1 MVRQRVVLG
10 SIGDGERARRAARRL
25 RDEGQEV
32 VYVGGEQT
40 PEQLVRALI
49 AEDAASIVVDGD
61 AESLARIAELCVEL
75 GAGDV
80 ARHASRRTSWRASIS
95 VTNAR
100 TVSATTP
107 GCDCTTQWPATTS
120 TRRRSG
126 ANSATSA

>member
-10 SIGDGERARRAARRL
+10 SIGDGDRSRRAARRL

-61 AESLARIAELCVEL
+61 AESLARIAELCAEL

-80 ARHASRRTSWRASIS
+80 V
-95 VTNAR
+95 VTPLD
-100 TVSATTP
+100 VPP
-107 GCDCTTQWPATTS
+107 GEP
-120 TRRRSG
+120 RSP
-126 ANSATSA
+126 

>member
-10 SIGDGERARRAARRL
+10 SIGDGERAARAARRL

-61 AESLARIAELCVEL
+61 AESLARIAELCAEL
-75 GAGDV
+75 GVGDV
-80 ARHASRRTSWRASIS
+80 A
-95 VTNAR
+95 VTPLD
-100 TVSATTP
+100 VP
-107 GCDCTTQWPATTS
+107 PDEL
-120 TRRRSG
+120 RSP
-126 ANSATSA
+126 

>member
-10 SIGDGERARRAARRL
+10 SIGDGDRARRAARRL

-61 AESLARIAELCVEL
+61 GESLARIAELCAEL

-80 ARHASRRTSWRASIS
+80 V
-95 VTNAR
+95 VTPLDVRPDA
-100 TVSATTP
+100 P
-107 GCDCTTQWPATTS
+107 
-120 TRRRSG
+120 RSP
-126 ANSATSA
+126 

>member
-10 SIGDGERARRAARRL
+10 SIGNGDHARRAAKRL

-49 AEDAASIVVDGD
+49 AEDAATIVVDGD
-61 AESLARIAELCVEL
+61 AESVARIVELCAEL

-80 ARHASRRTSWRASIS
+80 DVTPLDVPPGEPRSR
-95 VTNAR
+95 
-100 TVSATTP
+100 
-107 GCDCTTQWPATTS
+107 
-120 TRRRSG
+120 
-126 ANSATSA
+126 